1 MADPGFLEW
10 GLCPYE
16 KNFENLLLKLRIL
29 VILSNNPI
37 LNANI
42 VFITAKNVEII
53 PQAVSPVYVTYIY
66 IQKSP
71 DTKKLHGPTGEAATP
86 SASPG
91 SATVRTDHKLR

>member
-1 MADPGFLEW
+1 VADPGFLEW

-66 IQKSP
+66 IQKAQIQKNYMDLQGRRPPPLPPLDPPLS
-71 DTKKLHGPTGEAATP
+71 
-86 SASPG
+86 
-91 SATVRTDHKLR
+91 VRTIN